1 MTFVTKKGGTYFS
14 AAVASP
20 GYPQTGQEATGTAE
34 DRFPAVVVVQLDSH
48 DGVQRQPTIIHSAG
62 YNEDDILPGRSQRY
76 CTGLGSSGAV
86 LGENVITVLHYVNSN
101 IGLIISRPLTVQILV
116 ILIVL
121 TFITPGALCGN
132 VCVCSTKII
141 FHRVE
146 LEDPDSSGDGFL
158 IVKEMVATKHN

>member
-1 MTFVTKKGGTYFS
+1 MTFVKKEGGTYFG

-20 GYPQTGQEATGTAE
+20 GHPQTGQEAAGTAE

-48 DGVQRQPTIIHSAG
+48 DGVQRQPTFIDSAG

-101 IGLIISRPLTVQILV
+101 IDLISRPLTVQILV

-121 TFITPGALCGN
+121 TFITPGALCGS
-132 VCVCSTKII
+132 VSVCSTKII